1 MKFRLGV
8 ALALIAGLAAMGC
21 GGAQSGSTARYNIKV
36 SEAGY
41 EPAHVKAHAGQNV
54 VLVFTRT
61 TDATCGT
68 EVIVPSENDTV
79 PLPLNQ
85 PVEVHLVAK
94 EKGDITFHCGMKML
108 EGSVQVD

>member
-1 MKFRLGV
+1 MKLRIVV
-8 ALALIAGLAAMGC
+8 ALSLVAGLTAMGC
-21 GGAQSGSTARYNIKV
+21 GGAPSGTTARYNIKV

-41 EPAHVKAHAGQNV
+41 EPAHVKAHPGQEV

-61 TDATCGT
+61 TDQTCGT
-68 EVIVPSENDTV
+68 EVIVPSVNDTV

-85 PVEVHLVAK
+85 PVEVRLVAK

>member
-1 MKFRLGV
+1 MNPRILAV
-8 ALALIAGLAAMGC
+8 SLAVLALVGC
-21 GGAQSGSTARYNIKV
+21 ASKSSGPARYNIKV

-41 EPAHVKAHAGQNV
+41 EPAHVKVHQGQEV

-68 EVIVPSENDTV
+68 EVIVPSVNDTV
-79 PLPLNQ
+79 PLPLNK
-85 PVEVHLVAK
+85 PVEVRLVAT
-94 EKGDITFHCGMKML
+94 EKGEIGFHCGMKML

>member
-1 MKFRLGV
+1 MKSLILAASIA
-8 ALALIAGLAAMGC
+8 ALALVGC
-21 GGAQSGSTARYNIKV
+21 ASKSSGPARYNIKV

-41 EPAHVKAHAGQNV
+41 EPAHVKVHQGQEV

-68 EVIVPSENDTV
+68 EVIVPSVNDTV
-79 PLPLNQ
+79 PLPLNK
-85 PVEVHLVAK
+85 PVEVRLVAS
-94 EKGDITFHCGMKML
+94 EKGEIQFHCGMKML